1 MSSVSDAKKRA
12 AIASTKLIKSGQV
25 IGLGSGSTARY
36 MIEEI
41 GGRIR
46 EEKLRIFG
54 VPTSNQTAELATKQG
69 IPLTT
74 LDKHPKLDIAI
85 DGADQV
91 DPKLNLIKGMG
102 GALTREK
109 IVDGAAET
117 LVIIVD
123 EGKMTQQLGV
133 DQVVP
138 VEVIPFATTPVMRKL
153 VKLGGKPSIR
163 LSKDKRSYFITDNG
177 NSIIDV
183 DFGAIGD
190 AKKLETM
197 VKVISGV
204 VEIGLFV
211 DMAKT
216 VFVGSESTV
225 KRIERKDS

>member
-25 IGLGSGSTARY
+25 IGLGSGSTASY

-41 GGRIR
+41 GVRIR
-46 EEKLRIFG
+46 EEKLSIFG
-54 VPTSNQTAELATKQG
+54 IPTSNQTAELATKQG

-91 DPKLNLIKGMG
+91 DPKLTLIKGMG

-123 EGKMTQQLGV
+123 EGKMTQQLGI

-163 LSKDKRSYFITDNG
+163 LSNDKRSYFITDNG

-190 AKKLETM
+190 AKKLETE

-211 DMAKT
+211 DMTKT
-216 VFVGSESTV
+216 VFVGRESIV
-225 KRIERKDS
+225 KRIDKKDS